1 MTGLQSSTSSGSPE
15 YYLGVDGGGSKTLAV
30 IVDGD
35 GQEQGRGQAG
45 SSNYQAVGLP
55 QAIQHIYAAVEQAA
69 QASGC
74 ALPLR
79 KAWLG
84 LAGVD
89 RLHDYQTLHP
99 HLKSLARVVHL

>member
-45 SSNYQAVGLP
+45 SSNYQAAGVTFN
-55 QAIQHIYAAVEQAA
+55 
-69 QASGC
+69 GC
-74 ALPLR
+74 LR
-79 KAWLG
+79 KAGNLF
-84 LAGVD
+84 V
-89 RLHDYQTLHP
+89 RE
-99 HLKSLARVVHL
+99 RC